1 MRDFEY
7 VATTTKNFDEAV
19 RAVEAATAARSFR
32 VLHTHDVAATLA
44 EKGLQRGPLKILEIC
59 NARYA
64 HEVLQ
69 KDVLTALMLPCPI
82 MVYEQEG
89 VTHIATMRPAV
100 MKQFYAGKGID
111 AIADQVELAALA
123 IVDEAAA

>member
-7 VATTTKNFDEAV
+7 MVTASKSFDEAV
-19 RAVEAATAARSFR
+19 RAVEAAAAARGFR

-44 EKGLQRGPLKILEIC
+44 DKGFQREPLKIVEIC

-64 HEVLQ
+64 HEVLE

-82 MVYEQEG
+82 AVFEQEG
-89 VTHIATMRPAV
+89 LTRIATMRPAA
-100 MKQFYAGKGID
+100 MKEFYAGKGID
-111 AIADQVELAALA
+111 AIADQVEQAALA
-123 IVDEAAA
+123 IVDEAAR